1 MIKSCLCELIPDII
15 ISVYPPSYIHRPG
28 MSWMINSGQG
38 LLPMAGVRTGL
49 GFGTAADQTA
59 QYFQVKLL

>member
-1 MIKSCLCELIPDII
+1 
-15 ISVYPPSYIHRPG
+15 

-49 GFGTAADQTA
+49 GFGTTTDQTA
-59 QYFQVKLL
+59 QYFQVKLFLLLFLGGGAFSSTFS